1 MTYPEHMYVVELAF
15 DDDPRRLAAR
25 PAHRERLLALRATGR
40 LMMAGPWEDES
51 GAMLVFSTDRGIV
64 EQILSEDPY
73 YSTPGVRV
81 KYVREW
87 LPIVGGDKFE
97 TQTRRP
103 HR

>member
-1 MTYPEHMYVVELAF
+1 MTYPQRMYVVELAF

-40 LMMAGPWEDES
+40 LIMAGPWEDES

-81 KYVREW
+81 KYMREW
-87 LPIVGGDKFE
+87 LPIVGVTNSKPK
-97 TQTRRP
+97 TRRP